1 MTAKLKDEKQTHKLC
16 RRVITNGQGILKT
29 DFDNGRVASMRSSQ
43 VSRNS
48 GQIKR
53 NVQKKHRMSRIA
65 MMVSQI
71 T

>member
-29 DFDNGRVASMRSSQ
+29 DFDNGSMRSSQ